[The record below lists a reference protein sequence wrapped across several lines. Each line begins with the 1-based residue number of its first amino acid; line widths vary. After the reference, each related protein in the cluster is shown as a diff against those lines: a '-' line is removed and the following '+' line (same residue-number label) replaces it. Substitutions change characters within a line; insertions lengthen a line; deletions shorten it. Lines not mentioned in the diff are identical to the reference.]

1 MPTVRTQSPVF
12 KMITS
17 VLWGQWLT
25 VLLPALCL
33 GAYWAFGQT
42 GLVIMALG
50 LPAIWV
56 VLGGFDAPDDHI
68 DTATASK
75 TLEHSDQLAVH
86 ISDLLLTA
94 APSERMALFCIGI
107 DDSDAIIKRL
117 RSKKLEEIQLR
128 VRTHNLKMTVAVR
141 AMAERKTVGDLS

>member
-1 MPTVRTQSPVF
+1 
-12 KMITS
+12 MITS

-56 VLGGFDAPDDHI
+56 VLGGFDTPDDHI

-75 TLEHSDQLAVH
+75 TLEHSDQLAVT
-86 ISDLLLTA
+86 SA
-94 APSERMALFCIGI
+94 ASF
-107 DDSDAIIKRL
+107 
-117 RSKKLEEIQLR
+117 
-128 VRTHNLKMTVAVR
+128 
-141 AMAERKTVGDLS
+141 